1 MSEDSLLTYYLV
13 GEFGGQHSLHYRCN
27 NGVVHMLML
36 MLWCI
41 ECEAHADEHMML
53 VHMNI

>member
-1 MSEDSLLTYYLV
+1 M
-13 GEFGGQHSLHYRCN
+13 HI
-27 NGVVHMLML
+27 LML

-41 ECEAHADEHMML
+41 ECDAHADEHMML

>member
-1 MSEDSLLTYYLV
+1 MPKHREYLV
-13 GEFGGQHSLHYRCN
+13 H
-27 NGVVHMLML
+27 NGVVRMLML

-53 VHMNI
+53 VHMNIWCTCHDA